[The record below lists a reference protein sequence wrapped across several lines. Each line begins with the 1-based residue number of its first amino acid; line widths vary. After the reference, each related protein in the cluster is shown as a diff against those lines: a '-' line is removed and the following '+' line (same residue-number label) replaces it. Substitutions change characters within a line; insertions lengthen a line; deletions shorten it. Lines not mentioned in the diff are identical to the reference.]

1 MTKDEYIQYLKQE
14 LAWYQRLCKSLFI
27 VLGIITITNIVACF
41 IKIFGF

>member
-27 VLGIITITNIVACF
+27 ALLITSIVDFVAL
-41 IKIFGF
+41 IKAFYF